1 MLLGTRHQRAAILIV
16 VLGVALLYAL
26 APFATGLLGIPV
38 LYVIARPVYR
48 WLVQVGAGERLASA
62 VVIVLALAVL
72 ILPGMMFAGL
82 VASEAQNIATN
93 LAQSPLLTRLT
104 QLQIGQVHV
113 GEQIA
118 GMGERIANWIASSVF
133 GLIGAVTRLALN
145 VVIAL
150 FGLYYLLPHSTEAWE
165 ALTPYIPFS
174 ARNTDRLLKR
184 FEDVT
189 ISTAIGTGA
198 VAAIH
203 GLLVGMAFWAT
214 GLSQGVFWGVV
225 TAVLSILPVVGS
237 GLVWGPGAIA
247 LWLAGREAY
256 AAGMVVWGLVVV
268 GNVEYLVRP
277 LIFKRWAHIHPVITL
292 VGALAGVPY
301 FGILGLLIGPLAL
314 SYFFELIRMYEVEY
328 LAQTARTPDGQ
339 GDAETPRR

>member
-1 MLLGTRHQRAAILIV
+1 
-16 VLGVALLYAL
+16 
-26 APFATGLLGIPV
+26 
-38 LYVIARPVYR
+38 
-48 WLVQVGAGERLASA
+48 
-62 VVIVLALAVL
+62 
-72 ILPGMMFAGL
+72 
-82 VASEAQNIATN
+82 
-93 LAQSPLLTRLT
+93 
-104 QLQIGQVHV
+104 
-113 GEQIA
+113 
-118 GMGERIANWIASSVF
+118 
-133 GLIGAVTRLALN
+133 LIGAVTRLALN

-150 FGLYYLLPHSTEAWE
+150 FGLYYLLPHSSEAWD
-165 ALTPYIPFS
+165 ALVPYVPFS
-174 ARNTDRLLKR
+174 ARNTARLLTR

-203 GLLVGMAFWAT
+203 GFLVGSAFWAT

-247 LWLAGREAY
+247 LWLGGHEAF
-256 AAGMVVWGLVVV
+256 AIGMVVWGLVVV

-314 SYFFELIRMYEVEY
+314 SYFFELIRMYQEEY
-328 LAQTARTPDGQ
+328 L
-339 GDAETPRR
+339 ETGT

>member
-1 MLLGTRHQRAAILIV
+1 MALLGTRHQRAATIIV
-16 VLGVALLYAL
+16 VLGLALLYAL
-26 APFATGLLGIPV
+26 APFANGLLGIPV
-38 LYVIARPVYR
+38 LYVVVRPVYR
-48 WLVQVGAGERLASA
+48 WLVARKLGPRAAASI
-62 VVIVLALAVL
+62 VVVLVILL
-72 ILPGMMFAGL
+72 IIIPGTMFAGL
-82 VASEAQNIATN
+82 VAGEAQNIANN

-104 QLQIGQVHV
+104 TLQIGQVHV

-118 GMGERIANWIASSVF
+118 GAGERVADWIANSVF
-133 GLIGAVTRLALN
+133 SLIGTVTRLVLN
-145 VVIAL
+145 IVTAL
-150 FGLYYLLPHSTEAWE
+150 FGLYYLLPHSEEAWQ
-165 ALTPYIPFS
+165 ALCPYIPFS
-174 ARNTDRLLKR
+174 ARNTARLLKR

-203 GLLVGMAFWAT
+203 GLMVGLAFWAT
-214 GLSQGVFWGVV
+214 GLTQGVFWGVV

-247 LWLAGREAY
+247 LWLGGHEAY
-256 AAGMVVWGLVVV
+256 AIGMVVWGLVVV

-277 LIFKRWAHIHPVITL
+277 MIFRRWAHIHPVITL

-314 SYFFELIRMYEVEY
+314 SYFFELIRMYQEEY
-328 LAQTARTPDGQ
+328 L
-339 GDAETPRR
+339 ETTS

>member
-1 MLLGTRHQRAAILIV
+1 MALLGTRHQRAAVLIV

-26 APFATGLLGIPV
+26 IPFATGLLGIPV
-38 LYVIARPVYR
+38 LYVILRPVYR
-48 WLVQVGAGERLASA
+48 SLLKLGAGPRTSASI
-62 VVIVLALAVL
+62 VILVALGLL
-72 ILPGMMFAGL
+72 IIPGMMFAAL
-82 VASEAQNIATN
+82 VAGEAQNIATN

-104 QLQIGQVHV
+104 ELQIGQVHV

-118 GMGERIANWIASSVF
+118 GMGERVANWIASSVF
-133 GLIGAVTRLALN
+133 SLIGAVTRLALN
-145 VVIAL
+145 IVIAL
-150 FGLYYLLPHSTEAWE
+150 FGLYYLLPHSQEAWD

-174 ARNTDRLLKR
+174 ARSTERLLKR

-203 GLLVGMAFWAT
+203 GLLVGMAFWAA

-237 GLVWGPGAIA
+237 GMVWGPGAVA
-247 LWLAGREAY
+247 LWLGGHEAY
-256 AAGMVVWGLVVV
+256 AVGMVVWGLVVV
-268 GNVEYLVRP
+268 GNVEYVVRP
-277 LIFKRWAHIHPVITL
+277 LIFRHWAHIHPVITL
-292 VGALAGVPY
+292 VGALAGVPF

-314 SYFFELIRMYEVEY
+314 SYFFELLRMYQEEY
-328 LAQTARTPDGQ
+328 L
-339 GDAETPRR
+339 ETGT